1 MPESHRRGRIP
12 GDALPAGAPPEPA
25 TPFDGRDVAGRLP
38 AVAGVY
44 RMLGTDASVLYVGK
58 ARDLRKRVGSYFAR
72 PQLEPRLASMV
83 AQIAAIEVTAT
94 RTESEALLL
103 ENELIKSLKP
113 RYNVLLRDAKS
124 YPYAFISTGESFPRI
139 GFHRGAKNLPGRYF
153 GPFPSATAV
162 RESIDAILRTFRL
175 RSCEDS
181 VFRNR
186 SRPCLQHQIGRCSA
200 PCVGLIDPEAYAQD
214 VQHAQMF
221 YEGRSNELIDELGA
235 AMDRAAATLDF
246 ERAAGIRDQIQ
257 RLGKVQ
263 ARHHVNH
270 SERNTDVLG
279 CAVQDGHACVHVLF
293 FRNGISLG
301 SRSHFPRTPPGSS
314 AASVLEAFVTQ
325 YYLDHPPPALL
336 ITSEAIEEGGM
347 IVAAL
352 SVQAGY
358 KVEIRSRVRGERAG
372 LARMAV
378 RNAELSLAIELASRQ
393 TQAARWSALQELAG
407 VDTLSRVECFDI
419 SHTMGEATVASC
431 VVFGP
436 EGAERQAY
444 RRFNIAGIV
453 GGDDYAAMQ
462 QALERRYRRVADGEL
477 PAPDVLL
484 IDGGAGQVGRAVE
497 VLKSLGIDA
506 VRIVGVAKGAERRPG
521 EEGIV
526 FADGS
531 ARHPGSGHAGLLM
544 IQTIRD
550 EAHRFAI
557 TGHRARRA
565 RKRETSSLEE
575 IQGVGSKRRAALLK
589 HFGGWSGLQAAGVE
603 ELLTV
608 RGIHREL
615 AERIYAVLHD

>member
-1 MPESHRRGRIP
+1 MPRAPYSSRLSAGTEPIVASTTTES
-12 GDALPAGAPPEPA
+12 
-25 TPFDGRDVAGRLP
+25 FDGREVAARLP
-38 AVAGVY
+38 GVAGVY
-44 RMLGTDASVLYVGK
+44 RMLGVDGGILYVGK

-83 AQIAAIEVTAT
+83 AQITAIEVTAT

-113 RYNVLLRDAKS
+113 RYNVMLRDAKS
-124 YPYAFISTGESFPRI
+124 YPYAFISVGESYPRI
-139 GFHRGAKNLPGRYF
+139 GFHRGAKNLQGRYF
-153 GPFPSATAV
+153 GPFPSAAAV

-200 PCVGLIDPEAYAQD
+200 PCVGLVDPQSYAQD
-214 VQHAQMF
+214 VRHAEMF

-235 AMDRAAATLDF
+235 AMERAAGDLDF
-246 ERAAGIRDQIQ
+246 ERAAGLRDQIQ

-270 SERNTDVLG
+270 SERNTDVIG
-279 CAVQDGHACVHVLF
+279 GVVQAGVACVHVLF

-301 SRSHFPRTPPGSS
+301 SRSHFPRTPAGSS
-314 AASVLEAFVTQ
+314 VASVLEAFVTQ
-325 YYLDHPPPALL
+325 YYLDHPPPSLL
-336 ITSEAIEEGGM
+336 IANEPLEEGEM
-347 IVAAL
+347 IAAAL
-352 SVQAGY
+352 SAQAGY

-372 LARMAV
+372 LQRMAV
-378 RNAELSLAIELASRQ
+378 RNAELSLAIELTSRQ
-393 TQAARWSALQELAG
+393 TQAARWAALQELLG
-407 VDTLSRVECFDI
+407 VAALARIECFDV

-431 VVFGP
+431 VVFGA

-444 RRFNIAGIV
+444 RRFNITGVV

-462 QALERRYRRVADGEL
+462 QALERRYRRVASGEFV
-477 PAPDVLL
+477 APEVLL
-484 IDGGAGQVGRAVE
+484 IDGGAGQVGRAVT
-497 VLKSLGIDA
+497 VLRELLIEG
-506 VRIVGVAKGAERRPG
+506 VTVVGVAKGAERRAG
-521 EEGIV
+521 EEEIV
-526 FADGS
+526 FADGTV
-531 ARHPGSGHAGLLM
+531 RHPGSGNAGLLM
-544 IQTIRD
+544 IQAIRD

-565 RKRETSSLEE
+565 KKRETSSLEE
-575 IQGVGSKRRAALLK
+575 IPGVGSKRRAALLK
-589 HFGGWSGLQAAGVE
+589 HFGGWAGLERAGVE

-615 AERIYAVLHD
+615 AERIYAVLHE